1 MTGNAYVFDAPVL
14 RRFLKQRSAL
24 AGLSFLLLLAVLAV
38 AAPWLGIASP
48 WEMNAKPLLRP
59 LVESTH
65 WLGTDML
72 GRDVASGLIYGARVS
87 LAVGVLSTL
96 ATLLVGFCVGGLA
109 GYSGGWI
116 DDGLMRIAEFFQ
128 IIPQLVL
135 AVLLVAVLEPSLAS
149 VVIGIAMVAW
159 PPVARLVRSEFM
171 TLRHREFV
179 QAAVVLGQ
187 KPSIIILRQ
196 ILPNALAPLLV
207 TMSFIMGTAILTE
220 AALAFLG
227 LGDPEAM
234 SWGYMIDASR
244 NMLRQAWWMSVLPGL
259 AIMLCVLAVN
269 RLGEGLRVAFELP
282 DRGGIER

>member
-1 MTGNAYVFDAPVL
+1 MKGDAHWLDGPVL
-14 RRFLKQRSAL
+14 RRFLTQRSAL
-24 AGLSFLLLLAVLAV
+24 AGLSFLVLLAVLAA

-48 WEMNAKPLLRP
+48 WEMNARPLMQP
-59 LVESTH
+59 LVESAH

-96 ATLLVGFCVGGLA
+96 ATLLVGFGIGGLA
-109 GYSGGWI
+109 GYSGGWV
-116 DDGLMRIAEFFQ
+116 DDALMRIAEFFQ

-159 PPVARLVRSEFM
+159 PPVARLVRAEFM
-171 TLRHREFV
+171 TLRQREYV

-187 KPSIIILRQ
+187 KPSAIIFRQ

-244 NMLRQAWWMSVLPGL
+244 NLLRQAWWMSVLPGL

-282 DRGGIER
+282 DRGGIDQ